1 MGLSRSNSGG
11 AYNAGRSL
19 TPLPD
24 HDFTAGAA
32 PLAPGGGYTDL
43 ARGPSPQPQMQ
54 EALHRGP
61 SVNRGYGDYPAPA
74 HQYLGGPEAYDYG
87 NTGPGY

>member
-11 AYNAGRSL
+11 AYNAGRGLS
-19 TPLPD
+19 PIPD

-32 PLAPGGGYTDL
+32 ALAPGGGYADL

-74 HQYLGGPEAYDYG
+74 HYQGSQEAYDYG
-87 NTGPGY
+87 NAGPGY